1 MTLYVF
7 YFLSFV
13 AVLSALIVVF
23 AKNPVYSVIFLV
35 ITFFCIACHYMLLSA
50 QFLAAVHVIVYAGAI
65 MVLFLYVIMLLNLNQ
80 ESEPQKSTILKI
92 AGTIT
97 GGLLMVVFVGVLR
110 SLETV
115 QINPAKIGNLGS
127 VKSLGKV
134 LLSDF
139 LLPFEAVSI
148 LLLAAMVGAVMLGK
162 THRKNKRTNNVSGI
176 GNGSPDESINTAVE
190 ELTHER

>member
-1 MTLYVF
+1 VTLYVF

-23 AKNPVYSVIFLV
+23 AKNPVYSV
-35 ITFFCIACHYMLLSA
+35 FCIACHYMLLSA

-80 ESEPQKSTILKI
+80 ESEPQKSILLKI
-92 AGTIT
+92 AGTVT
-97 GGLLMVVFVGVLR
+97 GGLLMVVLVGVLR
-110 SLETV
+110 SMESV
-115 QINPAKIGNLGS
+115 QIIPGTIGNLGS

-134 LLSDF
+134 LLSEF

-162 THRKNKRTNNVSGI
+162 THRKNKMTNNVSGI
-176 GNGSPDESINTAVE
+176 DNGAADKPINTPLEDV
-190 ELTHER
+190 TYER